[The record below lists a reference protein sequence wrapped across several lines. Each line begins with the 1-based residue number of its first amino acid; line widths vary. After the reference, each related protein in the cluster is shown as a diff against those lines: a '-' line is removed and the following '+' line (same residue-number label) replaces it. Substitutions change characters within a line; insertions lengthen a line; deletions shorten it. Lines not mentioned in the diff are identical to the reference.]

1 MLGKELEGLSKIM
14 IVYASLTGNTEEMA
28 ELIAEGIRSTG
39 AAADLKMVEDCNAV
53 RLLEYDACLLGAY
66 TWGDGELPD
75 EFADFVDEMKEL
87 DLAGIQA
94 AVFGSGDTSYRLYCA
109 AVDELEQR
117 LREFGAIIVQPPLKV
132 EYGPSPEEKVLCREF
147 GASFAHSLG
156 ALYRS

>member
-1 MLGKELEGLSKIM
+1 MSKII

-39 AAADLKMVEDCNAV
+39 AGADLKMVEDCNAV
-53 RLLEYDACLLGAY
+53 RLLEYDACILGAY

-75 EFADFVDEMKEL
+75 EFSDFVDELKEL
-87 DLAGIQA
+87 NLEAYRA

-117 LREFGAIIVQPPLKV
+117 LREFGAVIIQPPLKV
-132 EYGPSPEEKVLCREF
+132 EYGPSPDEKVLCREF
-147 GASFAHSLG
+147 GTSFAHSLG
-156 ALYRS
+156 ALHQP

>member
-1 MLGKELEGLSKIM
+1 MGKII
-14 IVYASLTGNTEEMA
+14 IVYASLTGNTEDMA
-28 ELIAEGIRSTG
+28 ELIAEGVRSAG
-39 AAADLKMVEDCNAV
+39 AVADLKMVEDCNAV

-87 DLAGIQA
+87 NLAGIRA

-117 LREFGAIIVQPPLKV
+117 LREFGAVIVQPPLKV
-132 EYGPSPEEKVLCREF
+132 EYGPSPEEKVLCREY

-156 ALYRS
+156 ALHRP

>member
-1 MLGKELEGLSKIM
+1 LGKII

-28 ELIAEGIRSTG
+28 ELIAEGVRSAG
-39 AAADLKMVEDCNAV
+39 AVADLKMVEDCNAV

-87 DLAGIQA
+87 NLAGIRA

-117 LREFGAIIVQPPLKV
+117 LREFGAVIVQPPLKV

-147 GASFAHSLG
+147 GASFVHSLG
-156 ALYRS
+156 ALHRP

>member
-1 MLGKELEGLSKIM
+1 MSKII

-28 ELIAEGIRSTG
+28 ELIAEGVRSTG

-53 RLLEYDACLLGAY
+53 HLLEYDACLLGAY

-75 EFADFVDEMKEL
+75 EFSDFVDEMKGL
-87 DLAGIQA
+87 NLVGFRA

-132 EYGPSPEEKVLCREF
+132 EYGPNPEEKVLCREF
-147 GASFAHSLG
+147 GASFAQSLG
-156 ALYRS
+156 ALHQP